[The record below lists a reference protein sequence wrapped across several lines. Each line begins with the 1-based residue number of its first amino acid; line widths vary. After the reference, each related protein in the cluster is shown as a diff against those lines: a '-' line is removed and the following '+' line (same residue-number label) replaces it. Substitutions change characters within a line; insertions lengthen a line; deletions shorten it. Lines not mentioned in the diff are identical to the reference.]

1 MPLPIASEN
10 KKFQGFDLFVVR
22 NAAETLTEAKIIE
35 SNKKLWAAA
44 SKYIS
49 LNIIA
54 ERQAKLDAAKAVGKK
69 T

>member
-1 MPLPIASEN
+1 MPLAITAEN
-10 KKFQGFDLFVVR
+10 KKFEGFDFYIVR
-22 NAAETLTEAKIIE
+22 NAAETLTEAEIIK

-54 ERQAKLDAAKAVGKK
+54 ERQAKLDAAKSATK
-69 T
+69 TT

>member
-1 MPLPIASEN
+1 MPLEMTNEN
-10 KKFQGFDLFVVR
+10 KKFQGFDLFDVKQ
-22 NAAETLTEAKIIE
+22 AARTLTEAELIK

-54 ERQAKLDAAKAVGKK
+54 ERQAKLDAAKKAGKK